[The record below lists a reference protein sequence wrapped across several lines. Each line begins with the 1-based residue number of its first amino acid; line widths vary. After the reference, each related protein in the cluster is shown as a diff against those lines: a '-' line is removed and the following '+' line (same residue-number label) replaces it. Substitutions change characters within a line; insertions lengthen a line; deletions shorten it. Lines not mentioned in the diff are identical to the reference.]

1 MKLSKELVI
10 ALIILGVVVI
20 SVAFADSNTV
30 KAGLVSASTAE
41 TKGFALVELFTSEGC
56 SSCPPA
62 DALVAK
68 LQQENPQAPIYL
80 MAYHVDYWDRGGW
93 KDAFSD
99 PNYSRRQEQYGDW
112 LHLSTIYTPQIVVNG
127 KAELVGSDG
136 TALFK
141 AVSARLRETPANS
154 LTMISTVLDGKIN
167 IAYQTNG
174 PLVKSNMV
182 IGLIQRSGR
191 SKVRGGENSGM
202 TLNHV
207 QIVRKLSVETLGMA
221 NGTLNLALPVDYSA
235 KEWEVIAFIQ
245 DKASGAVLAAAR
257 CELL

>member
-1 MKLSKELVI
+1 MKFSKELVI
-10 ALIILGVVVI
+10 ALVILGVVVM
-20 SVAFADSNTV
+20 SVAFADSKMV
-30 KAGLVSASTAE
+30 KTGRVSTSPAE

-68 LQQENPQAPIYL
+68 MLEENPQAPIYL

-127 KAELVGSDG
+127 KAELVGSNG

-141 AVSARLRETPANS
+141 AVSARLRETPGQS
-154 LTMISTVLDGKIN
+154 LTMISTVVTGKIN
-167 IAYQTNG
+167 IAYHTNG
-174 PLVKSNMV
+174 PLGKSNMV
-182 IGLIQRSGR
+182 IGLVQKSGQ
-191 SKVRGGENSGM
+191 SIVRGGENSGM

-207 QIVRKLSVETLGMA
+207 QIVRKLSVEPLSMT
-221 NGTLNLALPVDYSA
+221 NGTLNLVLPGDYRA
-235 KEWEVIAFIQ
+235 KEWEVIAFVQ

>member
-1 MKLSKELVI
+1 MKLSKELII
-10 ALIILGVVVI
+10 ALVILGVVVI
-20 SVAFADSNTV
+20 SVAFANSKAV
-30 KAGLVSASTAE
+30 KAGQLSTSAAD

-62 DALVAK
+62 DALVARM
-68 LQQENPQAPIYL
+68 LEENPQAPIYL

-99 PNYSRRQEQYGDW
+99 PKYSRRQEQYGDW

-127 KAELVGSDG
+127 KAELVGSNE

-141 AVSARLRETPANS
+141 AVSARLRETPAQS
-154 LTMISTVLDGKIN
+154 LTMISTVISGKIN

-174 PLVKSNMV
+174 PLGKSDLV
-182 IGLIQRSGR
+182 IGLVQKSGQ
-191 SKVRGGENSGM
+191 SSVKGGENSGM

-207 QIVRKLSVETLGMA
+207 QIVRKLSVEPLSMTS
-221 NGTLNLALPVDYSA
+221 GTLNLTLPGDYKA
-235 KEWEVIAFIQ
+235 KEWEVIAFVQ

-257 CELL
+257 CALL

>member
-10 ALIILGVVVI
+10 ALIIVGVVVI
-20 SVAFADSNTV
+20 SVAFADSKTV
-30 KAGLVSASTAE
+30 KAGRVSTSTAD

-68 LQQENPQAPIYL
+68 MLEENPQAPIYL

-112 LHLSTIYTPQIVVNG
+112 LHLSTIYTPQIVING
-127 KAELVGSDG
+127 KTELVGTNE

-141 AVSARLRETPANS
+141 AVSARLRESPAQS
-154 LTMISTVLDGKIN
+154 LTMISTVVNGKID

-174 PLVKSNMV
+174 PLGKSNLV
-182 IGLIQRSGR
+182 IGLIQKSGQ
-191 SKVRGGENSGM
+191 STVKGGENSGM

-207 QIVRKLSVETLGMA
+207 QIVRKLSVEPLSMTS
-221 NGTLNLALPVDYSA
+221 GTLHLTLPGDYKA
-235 KEWEVIAFIQ
+235 KEWEVIAFVQ

>member
-1 MKLSKELVI
+1 MKLSKELVT

-20 SVAFADSNTV
+20 SVAFADSKTV
-30 KAGLVSASTAE
+30 KAGRVSTSAGD

-68 LQQENPQAPIYL
+68 MLEENPQVPIYL

-141 AVSARLRETPANS
+141 AVSARLRETPAQS
-154 LTMISTVLDGKIN
+154 LTMISTVVDGKIN
-167 IAYQTNG
+167 IAYQTNA
-174 PLVKSNMV
+174 PLGKYNMV
-182 IGLIQRSGR
+182 IGLIQKSGQ
-191 SKVRGGENSGM
+191 SKVIGGENSGM
-202 TLNHV
+202 TLDHV
-207 QIVRKLSVETLGMA
+207 QIVRKLSAEPLSMA
-221 NGTLNLALPVDYSA
+221 SGRLNLALPRDYKA
-235 KEWEVIAFIQ
+235 KEWEVIAFVQ

-257 CELL
+257 CQLL